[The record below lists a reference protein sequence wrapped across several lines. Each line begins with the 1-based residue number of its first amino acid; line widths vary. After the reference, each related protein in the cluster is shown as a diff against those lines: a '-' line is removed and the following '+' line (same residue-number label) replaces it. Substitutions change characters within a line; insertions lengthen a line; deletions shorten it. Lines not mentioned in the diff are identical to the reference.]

1 MRGSDGRVK
10 ALILGLQVDCP
21 LRLPAEK
28 APSAVEVSRYNRK
41 GWRVARLVV
50 GHEIVLLRVS

>member
-1 MRGSDGRVK
+1 MSRSDGHMK
-10 ALILGLQVDCP
+10 DLILSLSVDRP

-41 GWRVARLVV
+41 GWRVVRLVV

>member
-1 MRGSDGRVK
+1 MRASDGRVK
-10 ALILGLQVDCP
+10 ALILSLSVDRP

-28 APSAVEVSRYNRK
+28 APSSGEVSRYNRK
-41 GWRVARLVV
+41 GWRVVRLVV